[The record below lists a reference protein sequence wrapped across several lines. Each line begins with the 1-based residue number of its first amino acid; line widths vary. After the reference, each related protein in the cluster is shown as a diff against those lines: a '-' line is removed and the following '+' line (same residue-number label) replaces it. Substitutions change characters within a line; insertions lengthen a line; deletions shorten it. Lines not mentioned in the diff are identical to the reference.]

1 MVRLLTVVAVT
12 VVALFATACQPKEI
26 PYNLAIVTTGCA
38 GSNPFQGVQ
47 FLRIRVSG
55 DGIDPVLETVSPA
68 SSKTASLPQIP
79 AGANRVIEVR
89 AYDNDPAA
97 GGRVVSIGRTL
108 PFTVPDLFPDMPT
121 ETELQKRVFL
131 RQVNT
136 WSAPVSA
143 TDPSTCQ
150 SMKFARAAHT
160 ATLLPNG
167 KIFIAGGFNYP
178 AGNPNRASLNA
189 TEIFDP
195 TTGTFSNAKDLSFRT
210 RDQVESKVAKAFH
223 TATLLRN
230 GQVLVWGG
238 ERYTLLSGVNVVSPV
253 TDVLAYDPSKDE
265 YGATQRMNP
274 PPIPRTQHQAVI
286 DGNGR
291 VLIIGGLRFNTNP
304 GPRLVP
310 VNEVEWFDADK
321 PTPQI
326 VDGLTVKRVDASA
339 AAVKSGEF
347 IAVAGGSDG
356 MALRDDVVFFT
367 WNGTSFT
374 QVPQMAP
381 PRLAAP
387 GRRSAAAVTFRDGAD
402 MLMLG
407 GYSDIAAVRPVASS
421 EIVQAGV
428 ATVARGADIGNRGE
442 LCAVTLKDGSVLT
455 VGGRTADMN
464 GMMVRSDNTAVV
476 VRPDGRGG
484 TMALGAPSLALGR
497 YLHTC
502 TLMADGSV
510 FVTGGLNETAANP
523 NGDVLT
529 DAWIYT
535 PAPTD

>member
-1 MVRLLTVVAVT
+1 MVVT
-12 VVALFATACQPKEI
+12 VALFAMACQPKEI

-38 GSNPFQGVQ
+38 GANPFQGVQ

-68 SSKTASLPQIP
+68 SSKTASLPAIP

-108 PFTVPDLFPDMPT
+108 PFTVPDLYPDMPT

-160 ATLLPNG
+160 TTLLPNG

-178 AGNPNRASLNA
+178 AGNPNRVALKE

-195 TTGTFSNAKDLSFRT
+195 TTGTFAPAEDLSFRT
-210 RDQVESKVAKAFH
+210 RDQVVNKVAKAFH
-223 TATLLRN
+223 TATLLKN
-230 GQVLVWGG
+230 GQVLLWGG
-238 ERYTLLSGVNVVSPV
+238 ERYQLLSGVNVVAPV
-253 TDVLAYDPSKDE
+253 TEVLAYDFDRNQ
-265 YGATQRMNP
+265 YGATQRMTP

-291 VLIIGGLRFNTNP
+291 VLIVGGLRFNTSGS

-310 VNEVEWFDADK
+310 VNEIEWFDSEGAP
-321 PTPQI
+321 PTPQV

-356 MALRDDVVFFT
+356 TALRDDVVFFT

-381 PRLAAP
+381 PRLAPP
-387 GRRSAAAVTFRDGAD
+387 GRRSAAAVTFGAD

-407 GYSDIAAVRPVASS
+407 GYTDIAAVRPVASS

-484 TMALGAPSLALGR
+484 TMALGAPSLVLGR

>member
-1 MVRLLTVVAVT
+1 MRLLTVVAVT

-26 PYNLAIVTTGCA
+26 PYSLAIVTTGCA
-38 GSNPFQGVQ
+38 GANPFQGVQ
-47 FLRIRVSG
+47 FLRIRVTG
-55 DGIDPVLETVSPA
+55 DGIDPALETLSPA

-108 PFTVPDLFPDMPT
+108 PFAVPDLYPDMPT

-150 SMKFARAAHT
+150 SMKLARAAHT

-167 KIFIAGGFNYP
+167 KIFIAGGFNFPP
-178 AGNPNRASLNA
+178 ANPNRLALKE

-195 TTGTFSNAKDLSFRT
+195 STGTFSTAKDLSFRT
-210 RDQVESKVAKAFH
+210 RDQVENKVAKAFH

-238 ERYTLLSGVNVVSPV
+238 ERYQLLSGVNVVAPV
-253 TDVLAYDPSKDE
+253 TEVLAYDPAKDE

-291 VLIIGGLRFNTNP
+291 VLIVGGLRFNTSGS

-310 VNEVEWFDADK
+310 VNEIEWFDADK
-321 PTPQI
+321 PTPQV

-339 AAVKSGEF
+339 AAVKGGEF
-347 IAVAGGSDG
+347 VAVAGGSDG
-356 MALRDDVVFFT
+356 TALRDDVVFFT
-367 WNGTSFT
+367 WNGTAFT

-402 MLMLG
+402 MLVLG
-407 GYSDIAAVRPVASS
+407 GYTDLAAVRPVASS

-535 PAPTD
+535 PAPSD

>member
-1 MVRLLTVVAVT
+1 MVAVT
-12 VVALFATACQPKEI
+12 LLALFATACTPKEI
-26 PYNLAIVTTGCA
+26 PYSLAIVTTGCA
-38 GSNPFQGVQ
+38 GANPFQGVQ
-47 FLRIRVSG
+47 FLRIRVTG
-55 DGIDPVLETVSPA
+55 DGIDPALETVSPA

-89 AYDNDPAA
+89 AYDNDPTA

-143 TDPSTCQ
+143 TDAATCQ
-150 SMKFARAAHT
+150 SMKVARAGHT

-178 AGNPNRASLNA
+178 PANANRVALMA

-195 TTGTFSNAKDLSFRT
+195 STGTFSNAEDLSFRT
-210 RDQVESKVAKAFH
+210 RDQVVNKVAKAFH
-223 TATLLRN
+223 TATLLKN
-230 GQVLVWGG
+230 GQVLLWGG
-238 ERYTLLSGVNVVSPV
+238 ERYQLLSGVNVVAPV
-253 TDVLAYDPSKDE
+253 TEVLAYDPAKNE
-265 YGATQRMNP
+265 YGATQRMTP

-291 VLIIGGLRFNTNP
+291 VLIVGGLRFNTSGS

-310 VNEVEWFDADK
+310 VNEIEWFDADK
-321 PTPQI
+321 PTPQV

-339 AAVKSGEF
+339 ASVKGGEF

-367 WNGTSFT
+367 WNGTAFA

-407 GYSDIAAVRPVASS
+407 GYSDIAEVRPVASS